1 MSCFEFHRC
10 CCNFTKHIYPKK
22 IHMRTRK
29 PISASSASR
38 LVLRSA
44 SLATLLILL
53 ATSLLLMKGRIEKSP
68 ARWQA
73 PSLEPND
80 WMAMQRMYPY
90 DRINTAAFLS
100 ATQQASDFMKKSP
113 GGTNPWTFAGP
124 DNIGG
129 RITDIESPAGS
140 PSTLYVGAATGGI
153 LKTSDLG
160 LTWTNLFNDVPV
172 ISVGDI
178 AIDPNDSQV
187 IYCGTGEANSSSFSF
202 LGNGMY
208 KSTDAGATW
217 NHIGLINSAY
227 IARVL
232 VDYSNSQRVFA
243 AACGNLFTTND
254 ERGIFRSDDG
264 GQTWQ
269 RVLYLTDSTSA
280 IDLVQDPTNPQV
292 LYASMWERVRGLT
305 YRRSFGQTSG
315 IWKSTDGGT
324 TWNEMTNGLIKGSN
338 VGRIGIAIAK
348 SNPDILYAFYDL
360 DNMEVA
366 VFKTI
371 DGGQSWTRTNDAA
384 LNGMNSNFGWYFG
397 QVRVDPLNPNRV
409 FVMGVNLFRT
419 DNGGSSW
426 TDLSSWD
433 IHVDH
438 HAMIFDEANNRIIE
452 GNDGGLYRSQNNGTT
467 WTKINNLPLT
477 QFYAIDIDY
486 QSPERIYGGTQDNNT
501 IRTLTGGISD
511 WEVIL
516 GGDGMYTLVDYT
528 NSNTIYA
535 EYQWGNLYRSDDGG
549 YNLNYIAGPMSGDRV
564 NWSAP
569 LAMHPV
575 DPSTLYFG
583 TYRVWKSTDKGDSWQ
598 AVSADLTAGINQ
610 YFYSVTTI
618 AVSNLDPSVV
628 LAGTGDGKVHVSTN
642 DGQTW
647 QNISAGL
654 PNRWITKVAFD
665 PFNAQTIYATLSGF
679 RWDEPL
685 PHVFK
690 STNLGST
697 WTDIS
702 GNLPEFPVND
712 IALDPDI
719 PGRIIVALDAGVYGT
734 GDGGQTWS
742 WIWDGLPAVPVYT
755 MKVHVPSRTIVVG
768 TYGLSCYKASLDQ
781 IFTGIDSPRNTN
793 SIRLA
798 ADPNPFTSTTTI
810 RVTLPVPD
818 LIKVSVYA
826 ADGKLV
832 QEIFNGNLSG
842 GAQKIIWNP
851 SAGFQKDIP
860 AGVYLVRLE
869 GRNYSGSAKILRY

>member
-1 MSCFEFHRC
+1 MK
-10 CCNFTKHIYPKK
+10 TI
-22 IHMRTRK
+22 K
-29 PISASSASR
+29 PFSSAGLSR
-38 LVLRSA
+38 LVLRSSFLSA
-44 SLATLLILL
+44 MLMFLIILL
-53 ATSLLLMKGRIEKSP
+53 LLNSSKERSSS
-68 ARWQA
+68 RWQP

-80 WMAMQRMYPY
+80 WMAIQRMYPY

-100 ATQQASDFMKKSP
+100 ATQQASDLMKKSAR
-113 GGTNPWTFAGP
+113 GSNPWTFAGP

-140 PSTLYVGAATGGI
+140 PSTIYVGAATGGI
-153 LKTSDLG
+153 LKTTDLG
-160 LTWTNLFNDVPV
+160 LTWTNLFTNVPV

-178 AIDPNDSQV
+178 AIDPNDNQV

-217 NHIGLINSAY
+217 DHIGLANSAY

-232 VDYSNSQRVFA
+232 VDYSNSQKIFV
-243 AACGNLFTTND
+243 AACGNLFSTND
-254 ERGIFRSDDG
+254 ERGVFRSEDG
-264 GQTWQ
+264 GQSWQ

-280 IDLVQDPTNPQV
+280 IDLVQHPTNPQI

-384 LNGMNSNFGWYFG
+384 LSGMNSNFGWYFG
-397 QVRVDPLNPNRV
+397 QVRVDPQNENRV

-419 DNGGSSW
+419 DDGGSLW

-438 HAMIFDEANNRIIE
+438 HAMLFDEANSRIIE
-452 GNDGGLYRSQNNGTT
+452 GNDGGLYRSQTNGDT
-467 WTKINNLPLT
+467 WTKIGNLPLT

-486 QSPERIYGGTQDNNT
+486 QVPQRIYGGTQDNNT
-501 IRTLTGGISD
+501 IRTLTGGTSD
-511 WEVIL
+511 WEPIL

-528 NSNTIYA
+528 YSNTIYA

-549 YNLNYIAGPMSGDRV
+549 FNMNYIAGPMSGDRV
-564 NWSAP
+564 SWSAP

-583 TYRVWKSTDKGDSWQ
+583 TYRVWKSTDQGNSWT
-598 AVSADLTAGINQ
+598 AVSDDLTAGINQ
-610 YFYSVTTI
+610 YFYTVSTI
-618 AVSNLDPSVV
+618 AVSTLNPSMV
-628 LAGTGDGKVHVSTN
+628 LAGTGDGKVHISTN

-647 QNISAGL
+647 ENISAGL

-665 PFNAQTIYATLSGF
+665 PFNAQTIYATISGF

-690 STNLGST
+690 STNLGAS

-712 IALDPDI
+712 IALDPGI
-719 PGRIIVALDAGVYGT
+719 PNRIIVALDAGVYGT
-734 GDGGQTWS
+734 TDGGQTWS
-742 WIWDGLPAVPVYT
+742 WVWDGLPAVPVYT
-755 MKVHVPSRTIVVG
+755 MKIHAPSRTIVVG

-781 IFTGIDSPRNTN
+781 IFTGIATPGKT
-793 SIRLA
+793 ITLPLA
-798 ADPNPFTSTTTI
+798 ADPNPFTNYATL
-810 RVTLPVPD
+810 RFTLPGPD
-818 LIKVSVYA
+818 FISICVYTI
-826 ADGKLV
+826 DGKLC
-832 QEIFNGNLSG
+832 QNIFSGNLSAG
-842 GAQKIIWNP
+842 TQKINWSPGNALHADLQ
-851 SAGFQKDIP
+851 SGL
-860 AGVYLVRLE
+860 YLLRIE
-869 GRNYSGSAKILRY
+869 GKNYSGSTKILKY